1 MIPMKRHPIRG
12 LDLIQF
18 TGLIILIGFI
28 YRHFGPGTHPPGTSS
43 VFIVVAAGS
52 FVLMWLTS
60 LKTPE

>member
-1 MIPMKRHPIRG
+1 
-12 LDLIQF
+12 LIQF
-18 TGLIILIGFI
+18 TGLILLIGFI